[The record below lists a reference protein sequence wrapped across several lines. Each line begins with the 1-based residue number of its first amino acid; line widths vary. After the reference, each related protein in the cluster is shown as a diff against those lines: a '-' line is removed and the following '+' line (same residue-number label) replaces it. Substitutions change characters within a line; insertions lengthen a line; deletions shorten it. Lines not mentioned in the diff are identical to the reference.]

1 MTAREKFTE
10 LRRVLTPA
18 LGASEAE
25 AAARILMEDLAGFDR
40 KKLFADGDRTLL
52 DFIEDKLDAATK
64 RILDGE
70 PVQYAV
76 GSARFCGLDLG
87 VSPAVLIPRPETEGL
102 VDLVT
107 DRLAG
112 RRDLRGLDVCT
123 GSGCI
128 AVALA
133 RALPFSEIKA
143 CDISDEALALARA
156 NGKRLAPGVE
166 FFKADAL
173 RLPVQASGSYDFIVS
188 NPPYVLPSEKAGM
201 DARVLDHEPALALF
215 VPEDSPLLFY
225 EAIADYALKAL
236 RQGGMLFFEINQ
248 AEGGAMRKM
257 LADKGFD
264 RSSIEILKD
273 FTGRDRYAIA
283 RR

>member
-1 MTAREKFTE
+1 MTAREKFSE
-10 LRRVLTPA
+10 LRRVLTPV
-18 LGASEAE
+18 LGMSEAE
-25 AAARILMEDLAGFDR
+25 GAARILMEDIAGFDR
-40 KKLFADGDRTLL
+40 KKLFADGDRSLL
-52 DFIEDKLDAATK
+52 DFIEEKLDAAVE
-64 RILDGE
+64 RIMAGE

-76 GSARFCGLDLG
+76 GSARFCGLDFN
-87 VSPAVLIPRPETEGL
+87 VSPVVLIPRPETEGL

-133 RALPFSEIKA
+133 RALPFSEIEA
-143 CDISDEALALARA
+143 CDISDDALAVARA

-166 FFKADAL
+166 FFKADAR

-188 NPPYVLPSEKAGM
+188 NPPYVRPSEKTGM
-201 DARVLDHEPALALF
+201 DARVLDHEPSLALF
-215 VPEDSPLLFY
+215 VPEDRPLMFY

-236 RQGGMLFFEINQ
+236 RPGGMLFFEINQ
-248 AEGGAMRKM
+248 AMGDAMRGM
-257 LADKGFD
+257 LAEKGYD
-264 RSSIEILKD
+264 PAAIEILKD
-273 FTGRDRYAIA
+273 YTGRDRYAIA